1 MYYAKC
7 SFIKMCLKFDESM
20 VGEKVHI
27 TCQIVQNK
35 AWHKYSTQEDH
46 RILIVICVLP
56 PI

>member
-1 MYYAKC
+1 
-7 SFIKMCLKFDESM
+7 MCLKFDESM